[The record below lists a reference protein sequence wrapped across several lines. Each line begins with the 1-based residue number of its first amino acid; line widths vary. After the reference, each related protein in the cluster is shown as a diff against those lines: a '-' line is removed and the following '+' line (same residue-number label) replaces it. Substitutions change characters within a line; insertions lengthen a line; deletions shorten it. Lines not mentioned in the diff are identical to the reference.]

1 MTYLCYNHIV
11 VKGETNDIKKI
22 SNIIENFKEV
32 NDAELF
38 QSLIGLPEQTYI
50 DKFNN
55 NWNFINVKW
64 FGTTQ
69 DVGFDFAKEIKD
81 DYILFAGYTAWSPP
95 EEFCKKLS
103 RLYNVQVEMYFEE
116 PGYDFCGKCWI
127 DYQIGC
133 FSEVYGYQEGI
144 YHFEGFQDWY
154 EREWELMSDWLL
166 DEINEE
172 DTPDFQRTIR
182 EKIPFLNDEEVEE
195 LSIELES
202 LVKTSMVIVS

>member
-1 MTYLCYNHIV
+1 V

-32 NDAELF
+32 DDAELF

-81 DYILFAGYTAWSPP
+81 DYILFSLILAFFPVS
-95 EEFCKKLS
+95 S
-103 RLYNVQVEMYFEE
+103 R
-116 PGYDFCGKCWI
+116 K
-127 DYQIGC
+127 
-133 FSEVYGYQEGI
+133 
-144 YHFEGFQDWY
+144 
-154 EREWELMSDWLL
+154 
-166 DEINEE
+166 
-172 DTPDFQRTIR
+172 
-182 EKIPFLNDEEVEE
+182 
-195 LSIELES
+195 
-202 LVKTSMVIVS
+202 